1 MNIKRKN
8 IVFFFFTIYNK
19 DCIFAAENRIETG
32 KCKKK
37 G

>member
-8 IVFFFFTIYNK
+8 IVFFSAIYNK
-19 DCIFAAENRIETG
+19 DCIFAAEKRIETG